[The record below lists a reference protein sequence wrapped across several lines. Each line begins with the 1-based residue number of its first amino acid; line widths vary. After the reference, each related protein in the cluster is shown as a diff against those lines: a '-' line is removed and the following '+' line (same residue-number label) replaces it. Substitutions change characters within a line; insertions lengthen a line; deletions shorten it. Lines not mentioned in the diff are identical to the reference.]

1 MAISDVKLP
10 AGVHAHQFKSPVL
23 LAEGLALNVAKQLS
37 DAISAR
43 GNAVRWF
50 LAVAVRWRFSSTWPS
65 RSWTGRRSS

>member
-43 GNAVRWF
+43 GNAVLVVSGGRSP
-50 LAVAVRWRFSSTWPS
+50 VALSSTWPS